1 MHECDEWRTSAIE
14 PQFTFFSKE
23 SIFVADDSC
32 RLLPPPLYC
41 HKSVFLL
48 LATRENLLDK
58 KNMELLIEAL
68 SRPEAYPHATG
79 TIEVVETHISWI
91 FLTDSLAY
99 KVKKPLDLGFLDFS
113 TLEKR
118 RHCCNEELRL
128 NQRLCGEIYLSVV
141 PIVRSAN
148 TFLVDA
154 KGEIVDYAVKMVRF
168 ERTMELD
175 RMLAKKLLNQEH
187 IDLLSTM
194 IARFHAS
201 LPAEPAESGF
211 GQPENLIKPIL
222 HNFTS
227 MEPIAAVADE
237 VSQLEVLRSW
247 CIREHQRLSPLFL
260 ERKRGGFIRQCHGDM
275 HTGNMVWW
283 RGRIFIF
290 DCIEF
295 NESLSII
302 DVISDLAF
310 LFMDLEHGGER
321 GLAWRLL
328 NNYLAESG
336 DYGAL
341 PLLSFYTVYR
351 AMVRAKVTAI
361 RYGQTSDQEEAKKI
375 LEEHRSYLQLA
386 ADFSDHTKPLLI
398 LTFGVS
404 GSGKTCISRDI
415 AQRVQ
420 AVHLRSDIE
429 RKRLAGLKPLERS
442 EEKGTLYNQEISWQT
457 YQRLLELASLCLGER
472 MAVIVDATFLKRSN
486 RKLFIELAAARRVPC
501 RILHFSASREQLFE
515 RVQQRSLADN
525 DASDADTAVL
535 ASQLEL
541 VEPLNAEEENMAITL
556 NTEEKIDGVAI
567 AAQLQ
572 SAMACSPFA

>member
-1 MHECDEWRTSAIE
+1 M
-14 PQFTFFSKE
+14 Q
-23 SIFVADDSC
+23 
-32 RLLPPPLYC
+32 
-41 HKSVFLL
+41 
-48 LATRENLLDK
+48 
-58 KNMELLIEAL
+58 LLIEAL
-68 SRPEAYPHATG
+68 SRPEAYAHATG

-91 FLTDSLAY
+91 FLTGSLAY

-118 RHCCNEELRL
+118 LHCCNEELRL

-175 RMLAKKLLNQEH
+175 RLLAKKQLNEKH
-187 IDLLSTM
+187 IDQLSTM
-194 IARFHAS
+194 IAQFHAS
-201 LPAEPAESGF
+201 LPAAPAESGF
-211 GQPENLIKPIL
+211 GHPENLIKPVL

-227 MEPIAAVADE
+227 MEPIATVANE
-237 VSQLEVLRSW
+237 EKQLEVLRAWS
-247 CIREHQRLSPLFL
+247 IREHQRLTPLFL
-260 ERKRGGFIRQCHGDM
+260 ERKHGGFIRQCHGDM

-283 RGRIFIF
+283 KGRIFIF

-295 NESLSII
+295 NENLSII

-310 LFMDLEHGGER
+310 LFMDLGHGGEP

-328 NNYLAESG
+328 NNYLTESG

-341 PLLSFYTVYR
+341 PLLRFYTLYR

-361 RYGQTSDQEEAKKI
+361 RYAQTSDLNEAQKI
-375 LEEHRSYLQLA
+375 LEEHRSYLKLA
-386 ADFSDHTKPLLI
+386 AELSAHTRPLLI

-404 GSGKTCISRDI
+404 GSGKTFISRDI
-415 AQRVQ
+415 AQR
-420 AVHLRSDIE
+420 AECIHLRSDIE

-442 EEKGTLYNQEISWQT
+442 DEKGALYSEQISLQT
-457 YQRLLELASLCLGER
+457 YQRLLDLASLCLSEKI
-472 MAVIVDATFLKRSN
+472 AVIVDATFLKRSN
-486 RKLFIELAAARRVPC
+486 RKLFIDLAAARRVPC
-501 RILHFSASREQLFE
+501 KILHFSASREQLFE
-515 RVQQRSLADN
+515 RVQQRSLAGN
-525 DASDADTAVL
+525 DASDADSAVL

-541 VEPLNAEEENMAITL
+541 VEPLSAEEESI
-556 NTEEKIDGVAI
+556 AI
-567 AAQLQ
+567 AVNTGESVDGAAIAEQLQ